1 MKDLNALLA
10 AKRVLLS
17 DGAWGTQLSQ
27 RGLQPGECPEQWNFD
42 RRDDVKAVAS
52 SYVGA
57 GSDIILSNTFGGNPI
72 KLAKAGLK
80 GKTREVNR
88 LGANIS
94 KEAAGDRALVFA
106 SVGPT
111 GEFMEPLGDITE
123 QQMIDCF
130 AEQIRGLVEGGADG
144 IVIETF
150 TDLGEAKAAL
160 RAAREVVGAGH
171 CFPPACGKLPVVIS
185 MTYSRG
191 PAGFA
196 TMMGVRPDQAARELE
211 AAGVD
216 LVGSNCGTGIADM
229 IEVAALMRPTTKLPL
244 WIKPNAG
251 LPQLVNG
258 KTIFRETPEQMAA
271 QFPALVKAGANVVGG
286 CCGTT
291 PEHIRQLARQ
301 RQMMR

>member
-1 MKDLNALLA
+1 MKDINMLLTS
-10 AKRVLLS
+10 KHVLLS

-42 RRDDVKAVAS
+42 HRDDVNAVAA
-52 SYVGA
+52 SYVEA

-72 KLAKAGLK
+72 KLAKAGLEK
-80 GKTREVNR
+80 KTREVNR
-88 LGANIS
+88 LGASIS
-94 KEAAGDRALVFA
+94 KDAAGGRALVFA

-111 GEFMEPLGDITE
+111 GEFMEPLGDVSD

-130 AEQIRGLVEGGADG
+130 AEQIRGLIEGGVDG

-160 RAAREVVGAGH
+160 RAARQ
-171 CFPPACGKLPVVIS
+171 CGKLPVVIS
-185 MTYSRG
+185 MTFSRG

-196 TMMGVRPDQAARELE
+196 TMMGVRPEHAARDLE
-211 AAGVD
+211 AAGAD

-229 IEVAALMRPTTKLPL
+229 IEVAALMRPATKLPL

-251 LPQLVNG
+251 LPELVNG
-258 KTIFRETPEQMAA
+258 KTVFRETPQEMAA
-271 QFPALVKAGANVVGG
+271 QFPALVKAGATVVGG

-301 RQMMR
+301 RQIME

>member
-1 MKDLNALLA
+1 MKGIDALLTDR
-10 AKRVLLS
+10 KILIS

-42 RRDDVKAVAS
+42 RQDDVKAVAAT
-52 SYVGA
+52 YVQA

-72 KLAKAGLK
+72 KLAKAGLEK
-80 GKTREVNR
+80 KTREVNR
-88 LGANIS
+88 LGASIS
-94 KEAAGDRALVFA
+94 KDAAGGRALVFA

-111 GEFMEPLGDITE
+111 GEFMEPLGDVSD

-130 AEQIRGLVEGGADG
+130 AEQIRGLIEGGVDG

-160 RAAREVVGAGH
+160 RAARQ
-171 CFPPACGKLPVVIS
+171 CGKLPVVIS
-185 MTYSRG
+185 MTFSRG

-196 TMMGVRPDQAARELE
+196 TMMGVRPEHAARDLE
-211 AAGVD
+211 AAGAD

-229 IEVAALMRPTTKLPL
+229 IEVAALMRPATKLPL

-251 LPQLVNG
+251 LPELVNG
-258 KTIFRETPEQMAA
+258 KTVFRETPQEMAA
-271 QFPALVKAGANVVGG
+271 QFPALVKAGATVVGG

-301 RQMMR
+301 RQIME

>member
-1 MKDLNALLA
+1 MTDMDALL
-10 AKRVLLS
+10 KDKKILIS

-42 RRDDVKAVAS
+42 HRDDVNAVAA
-52 SYVGA
+52 SYVEA

-72 KLAKAGLK
+72 KLAKAGLGK
-80 GKTREVNR
+80 KTREVNR
-88 LGANIS
+88 LGASIS
-94 KEAAGDRALVFA
+94 KDAAGGRALVFA

-111 GEFMEPLGDITE
+111 GEFMEPLGDVSD

-160 RAAREVVGAGH
+160 RAARE
-171 CFPPACGKLPVVIS
+171 CGKLTVVIS
-185 MTYSRG
+185 MTFSRG

-196 TMMGVRPDQAARELE
+196 TMMGVRPEHAARDLE
-211 AAGVD
+211 AAGAD

-229 IEVAALMRPTTKLPL
+229 IEVAALMRPATKLPL

-251 LPQLVNG
+251 LPELVNG
-258 KTIFRETPEQMAA
+258 KTVFRETPEEMAA
-271 QFPALVKAGANVVGG
+271 QFPALVNAGATVVGG

-301 RQMMR
+301 RQMMAR